1 MFIFLVSDFFLCIFI
16 YSDSSKII
24 SVQYKKEKMRARVY
38 SLVSEDLQFP
48 INKTNSFSEYE
59 DVNLTD
65 LSDKKMKL
73 I

>member
-1 MFIFLVSDFFLCIFI
+1 
-16 YSDSSKII
+16 
-24 SVQYKKEKMRARVY
+24 MRARVY